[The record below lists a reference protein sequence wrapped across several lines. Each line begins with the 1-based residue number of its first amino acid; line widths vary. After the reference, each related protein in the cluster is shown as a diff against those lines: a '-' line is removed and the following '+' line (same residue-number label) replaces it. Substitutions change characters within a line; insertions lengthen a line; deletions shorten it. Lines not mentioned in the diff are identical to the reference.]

1 MLDTDLNKISYKVGY
16 KVGSGTCGWF
26 REKDDTCMFTQ
37 VAHMYIIISDYVP
50 NFIKNIN
57 IYNFIKNINI

>member
-16 KVGSGTCGWF
+16 KVDPGTCGWF

-50 NFIKNIN
+50 NLIKNIN
-57 IYNFIKNINI
+57 I